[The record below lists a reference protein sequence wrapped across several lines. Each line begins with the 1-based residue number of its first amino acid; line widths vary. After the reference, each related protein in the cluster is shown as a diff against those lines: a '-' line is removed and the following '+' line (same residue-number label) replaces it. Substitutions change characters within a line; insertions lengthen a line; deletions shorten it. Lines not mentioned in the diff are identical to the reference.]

1 VTEAII
7 IGEAPGLDSREPLD
21 GRVGRRLERLAGL
34 GEGELPYVFALGNLL
49 PANPGRKPRRPG
61 PHNSPGD
68 RFDLERARRNWDGF
82 ADDVLAEGEFGIV
95 ILLGRNAARAAGL
108 SRAPFFEWAPVV
120 GAEVAVFPHPSG
132 TSHFWNDPE
141 NVARAEAFMRGVVA
155 RIDEGAAAAAPSG
168 PA

>member
-1 VTEAII
+1 MTEAII
-7 IGEAPGLDSREPLD
+7 IGEAPALDSREPLD

-49 PANPGRKPRRPG
+49 PEYPGRKPRRPG

-68 RFDLERARRNWDGF
+68 RFDLEAARRNWRGF
-82 ADDVLAEGEFGIV
+82 VDDVLETGEFGIV

-108 SRAPFFEWAPVV
+108 ARAPFFAWMPVA

-132 TSHFWNDPE
+132 TSHFWNDRA
-141 NVARAEAFMRGVVA
+141 NVVLAEAFLREVVVRLDDRVDATKRG
-155 RIDEGAAAAAPSG
+155 RP
-168 PA
+168 